1 MTQETGNRW
10 RPVIAALANP
20 DVRVAF
26 GLLLGGGDVAG
37 YLDAKS
43 PSRREYI
50 VRVLTATG
58 AVRDDGGVLALEPTV
73 FADIL
78 ADVSPRKAAGIGRF
92 LVDGRITQ
100 YPASLRERDDLLR
113 WAAKRVLDRGE
124 TISESVLAG
133 RLRVL
138 ADDTALL
145 RRYLVDAGLVDRSRD
160 GSAYSLSDARAD
172 APLS

>member
-26 GLLLGGGDVAG
+26 GLLLGGGDLTA

-43 PSRREYI
+43 PSRRAHI
-50 VRVLTATG
+50 VRVLTASG
-58 AVRDDGGVLALEPTV
+58 AVRAEGGVLALEPTV

-78 ADVSPRKAAGIGRF
+78 ADVSRRKAAGIGRF
-92 LVDGRITQ
+92 LVNGRITQ

-113 WAAKRVLDRGE
+113 WVAERVLEHGE
-124 TISESVLAG
+124 TVSEPVLTG

-138 ADDTALL
+138 ADDAALL
-145 RRYLVDAGLVDRSRD
+145 RRYLVDAGFVDRSRD
-160 GSAYSLSDARAD
+160 GAAYTLNEKGAQSLSA
-172 APLS
+172 

>member
-1 MTQETGNRW
+1 MTQQTGNRW

-26 GLLLGGGDVAG
+26 GLLLMGGDAAG

-43 PSRREYI
+43 PSRREHI

-92 LVDGRITQ
+92 LVDGRITH

-113 WAAKRVLDRGE
+113 WVVGRVLEHGE
-124 TISESVLAG
+124 TVSEPVLTG

-138 ADDTALL
+138 VDDTALL
-145 RRYLVDAGLVDRSRD
+145 RRYLVDSGLVDRSRD
-160 GSAYSLSDARAD
+160 GAAYTLRGEAAD
-172 APLS
+172 TPPS